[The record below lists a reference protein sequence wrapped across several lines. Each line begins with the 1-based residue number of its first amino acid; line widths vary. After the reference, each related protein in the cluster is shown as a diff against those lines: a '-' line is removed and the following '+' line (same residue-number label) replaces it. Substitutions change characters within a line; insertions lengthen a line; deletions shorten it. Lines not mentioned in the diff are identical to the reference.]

1 MRPWNGFLT
10 ETADQ
15 STGGA
20 GKPCAALDFPGR
32 LSYNQKGLP
41 VLCGKSNQRR
51 PFGLTQQKN
60 ARLCWCWG
68 AGITA
73 LLWGFLLCFSDIYFA
88 ANDDQF
94 ILRAMTGFQPG
105 GTPDFHPFLLGFY
118 VYPLRWLQR
127 FFPGVAWY
135 SLLELLLLALALTV
149 ILKSL
154 LQCWLRA
161 GRRLRTGLLLCAGYA
176 ALYGSNYLARV
187 TFTVT
192 GAMLGAA
199 AVAQILSIDCQSA
212 SDRSLL
218 RAMTLAI
225 LLLILCYGLRQ
236 LSLVPVLGY
245 CGIAFLLRFCSF
257 FGFGKQTK
265 RSARPMLVAAG
276 LALLILGGL
285 FAGRALEIR
294 LKQKQDAL
302 QWQQARSQ
310 VLDYINLK
318 SLPSEALESVG
329 WTDEQRILLDK
340 WNTMDEAISTE
351 ALRSVQKNW
360 YNSETTTTA
369 GAAIEDLRWRSP
381 WFVQTMVVLFGLGL
395 FALFCAFRNRRENPW
410 LPLALLMTGLL
421 CFLFFCYLALK
432 GRLPYRAVTVALLPA
447 AAMVFC
453 LLGECPLPTAR
464 KGWRAALGILLA
476 VSMAA
481 PLPALL
487 GAVRRRRS
495 PWDYNAHADMDA
507 QALTHPDLLLIYS
520 TELVNDMRMFPDT
533 SQGVP
538 QNLTFWGGWSRGSEE
553 YTAKLA
559 AFGLDGEHFT
569 AADWLRP
576 ALRFISLK
584 EAPDEALLAY
594 LRSELG
600 TVQWEAEKVSAGL
613 YFFRFFQ
620 P

>member
-1 MRPWNGFLT
+1 MTHRN
-10 ETADQ
+10 
-15 STGGA
+15 S
-20 GKPCAALDFPGR
+20 
-32 LSYNQKGLP
+32 
-41 VLCGKSNQRR
+41 
-51 PFGLTQQKN
+51 
-60 ARLCWCWG
+60 ARSCWLWG

-351 ALRSVQKNW
+351 ALRSVRKNW

-495 PWDYNAHADMDA
+495 PWDYNTHADMDA

-600 TVQWEAEKVSAGL
+600 PVEWEAEKVSAGL

>member
-1 MRPWNGFLT
+1 M
-10 ETADQ
+10 
-15 STGGA
+15 
-20 GKPCAALDFPGR
+20 
-32 LSYNQKGLP
+32 
-41 VLCGKSNQRR
+41 
-51 PFGLTQQKN
+51 TQQKN
-60 ARLCWCWG
+60 ARSCWLWG

-351 ALRSVQKNW
+351 ALRSVRKNW
-360 YNSETTTTA
+360 YNSETTTSA
-369 GAAIEDLRWRSP
+369 GAAIEDLRCRSP
-381 WFVQTMVVLFGLGL
+381 WFVRTMVVLFGLGL

-410 LPLALLMTGLL
+410 LPLALLLTGLL

-600 TVQWEAEKVSAGL
+600 PVEWEAEKVSAGL

>member
-1 MRPWNGFLT
+1 MHRN
-10 ETADQ
+10 
-15 STGGA
+15 S
-20 GKPCAALDFPGR
+20 
-32 LSYNQKGLP
+32 
-41 VLCGKSNQRR
+41 
-51 PFGLTQQKN
+51 
-60 ARLCWCWG
+60 ARSCWLWG

-351 ALRSVQKNW
+351 ALRSVRKNW
-360 YNSETTTTA
+360 YNSETTTSA

-487 GAVRRRRS
+487 GAIRRRRS

-507 QALTHPDLLLIYS
+507 QSLAHPDLLLIYS

-538 QNLTFWGGWSRGSEE
+538 QNLTFWGGWSRGSDE
-553 YTAKLA
+553 YNAKLA

-569 AADWLRP
+569 AADWLQP
-576 ALRFISLK
+576 ELRFISLK

-600 TVQWEAEKVSAGL
+600 PVEWEAEKVSAGL

>member
-1 MRPWNGFLT
+1 MTHRN
-10 ETADQ
+10 
-15 STGGA
+15 S
-20 GKPCAALDFPGR
+20 
-32 LSYNQKGLP
+32 
-41 VLCGKSNQRR
+41 
-51 PFGLTQQKN
+51 
-60 ARLCWCWG
+60 ARSCWLWG

-276 LALLILGGL
+276 LVLLILGGL

-351 ALRSVQKNW
+351 ALRSVRKNW

-600 TVQWEAEKVSAGL
+600 PVEWEAEKVSAGL

>member
-1 MRPWNGFLT
+1 MTHRN
-10 ETADQ
+10 
-15 STGGA
+15 S
-20 GKPCAALDFPGR
+20 
-32 LSYNQKGLP
+32 
-41 VLCGKSNQRR
+41 
-51 PFGLTQQKN
+51 
-60 ARLCWCWG
+60 ARSCWLWG

-351 ALRSVQKNW
+351 ALRSVRKNW

-464 KGWRAALGILLA
+464 KGWRAALGILL
-476 VSMAA
+476 VVNMAA

-507 QALTHPDLLLIYS
+507 QALAHPELLLIYS

-538 QNLTFWGGWSRGSEE
+538 QNLTFWGGWSRSSEE

-600 TVQWEAEKVSAGL
+600 PVEWEAEKVSAGL

>member
-1 MRPWNGFLT
+1 MHRN
-10 ETADQ
+10 
-15 STGGA
+15 S
-20 GKPCAALDFPGR
+20 
-32 LSYNQKGLP
+32 
-41 VLCGKSNQRR
+41 
-51 PFGLTQQKN
+51 
-60 ARLCWCWG
+60 ARSCWLWG

-88 ANDDQF
+88 TNDDQF

-105 GTPDFHPFLLGFY
+105 GAPDFHLYLHGMY

-127 FFPGVAWY
+127 LFPGVAWF
-135 SLLELLLLALALTV
+135 SLLEIVLLSLAMTV
-149 ILKSL
+149 ILKSI
-154 LQCWLRA
+154 LQCWLRS
-161 GRRLRTGLLLCAGYA
+161 GHSMWTGLALCAGFA
-176 ALYGSNYLARV
+176 ALYGLHYFARI
-187 TFTVT
+187 TYTVV

-199 AVAQILSIDCQSA
+199 AAAQILSIDCQNI
-212 SDRSLL
+212 SDRSIIRSMLL
-218 RAMTLAI
+218 AVLLAA
-225 LLLILCYGLRQ
+225 LCYGLRQ
-236 LSLVPVLGY
+236 LSILPVLGY
-245 CGIAFLLRFCSF
+245 CGIAFLLRFFQC
-257 FGFGKQTK
+257 FGWGKQRK
-265 RSARPMLVAAG
+265 RSPRPMLAAAG
-276 LALLILGGL
+276 LVVLVLGGL
-285 FAGRALEIR
+285 AAAREAEIQ
-294 LKQKQDAL
+294 LKEKRTYLD
-302 QWQQARSQ
+302 WQQARIS
-310 VLDYINLK
+310 VIDYINLET
-318 SLPSEALESVG
+318 LPKEALDTVG

-351 ALRSVQKNW
+351 ALRSVRKNW

-576 ALRFISLK
+576 ELRFISLK

-600 TVQWEAEKVSAGL
+600 PVEWEAEKVSAGL

>member
-1 MRPWNGFLT
+1 MTHRN
-10 ETADQ
+10 
-15 STGGA
+15 S
-20 GKPCAALDFPGR
+20 
-32 LSYNQKGLP
+32 
-41 VLCGKSNQRR
+41 
-51 PFGLTQQKN
+51 
-60 ARLCWCWG
+60 ARSCWLWG

-351 ALRSVQKNW
+351 ALRSVRKNW

-487 GAVRRRRS
+487 GAIRRRRS

-507 QALTHPDLLLIYS
+507 QALAHPDLLLIYS

-538 QNLTFWGGWSRGSEE
+538 QNLTFWGGWSRGSDE
-553 YTAKLA
+553 YNAKLA

-600 TVQWEAEKVSAGL
+600 PVEWEAEKVSAGL

>member
-1 MRPWNGFLT
+1 MHRN
-10 ETADQ
+10 
-15 STGGA
+15 S
-20 GKPCAALDFPGR
+20 
-32 LSYNQKGLP
+32 
-41 VLCGKSNQRR
+41 
-51 PFGLTQQKN
+51 
-60 ARLCWCWG
+60 ARSCWLWG

-73 LLWGFLLCFSDIYFA
+73 LLLGFLLCFSDIYFA

-225 LLLILCYGLRQ
+225 RLLILCYGLRQ

-351 ALRSVQKNW
+351 ALRSVRKNW

-410 LPLALLMTGLL
+410 LPLALLLTGLL

-600 TVQWEAEKVSAGL
+600 PVEWEAEKVSAGL

>member
-1 MRPWNGFLT
+1 MPLLT
-10 ETADQ
+10 FR
-15 STGGA
+15 
-20 GKPCAALDFPGR
+20 ALFSIIR
-32 LSYNQKGLP
+32 EVCHS
-41 VLCGKSNQRR
+41 CGKNAQRR
-51 PFGLTQQKN
+51 LHGLTHRN
-60 ARLCWCWG
+60 SARSCWLWG

-318 SLPSEALESVG
+318 FLPSEALESVG

-351 ALRSVQKNW
+351 ALRSVRKNW

-495 PWDYNAHADMDA
+495 PWAYNAHADMDA
-507 QALTHPDLLLIYS
+507 QALAHPDLLLIYS
-520 TELVNDMRMFPDT
+520 TELVNDMRMFPDM

-538 QNLTFWGGWSRGSEE
+538 QNLTFWGGWSRGSDE

-600 TVQWEAEKVSAGL
+600 PVEWEAEKVSAGL

>member
-1 MRPWNGFLT
+1 M
-10 ETADQ
+10 
-15 STGGA
+15 
-20 GKPCAALDFPGR
+20 AL
-32 LSYNQKGLP
+32 
-41 VLCGKSNQRR
+41 
-51 PFGLTQQKN
+51 
-60 ARLCWCWG
+60 A
-68 AGITA
+68 
-73 LLWGFLLCFSDIYFA
+73 WGFLLCFSDIYFA
-88 ANDDQF
+88 TNDDQF

-105 GTPDFHPFLLGFY
+105 GAPDFHLYLHGMY

-127 FFPGVAWY
+127 LFPGVAWF
-135 SLLELLLLALALTV
+135 SLLEIVLLSLAMTV
-149 ILKSL
+149 ILKSI
-154 LQCWLRA
+154 LQCWLRS
-161 GRRLRTGLLLCAGYA
+161 GHSMWTGLALCAGFA
-176 ALYGSNYLARV
+176 ALYGLHYFARI
-187 TFTVT
+187 TYTVV

-199 AVAQILSIDCQSA
+199 AAAQILSIDCQNI
-212 SDRSLL
+212 SDHSIIRSMLL
-218 RAMTLAI
+218 AVLLAA
-225 LLLILCYGLRQ
+225 LCYGLRQ
-236 LSLVPVLGY
+236 LSILPVLGY
-245 CGIAFLLRFCSF
+245 CGIAFLLRFFQC
-257 FGFGKQTK
+257 FGWGKQRK
-265 RSARPMLVAAG
+265 RSPRPMLAAAG
-276 LALLILGGL
+276 LVVLVLGGL
-285 FAGRALEIR
+285 AAAREAEIQ
-294 LKQKQDAL
+294 LKEKRTYLD
-302 QWQQARSQ
+302 WQQARIS
-310 VLDYINLK
+310 VIDYINLE
-318 SLPSEALESVG
+318 SLPQEALDSVG

-351 ALRSVQKNW
+351 ALRSVRKNW

-369 GAAIEDLRWRSP
+369 GAAIEDLRCRSP
-381 WFVQTMVVLFGLGL
+381 WFVRTMVVLFGLGL

-410 LPLALLMTGLL
+410 LPLALLLTGLL

-464 KGWRAALGILLA
+464 NGWRAALGILLA

-520 TELVNDMRMFPDT
+520 TELVNDMRMFPDM

-538 QNLTFWGGWSRGSEE
+538 QNLTFWGGWSRGSDE
-553 YTAKLA
+553 YNAKLA

-576 ALRFISLK
+576 ELRFISLK

-600 TVQWEAEKVSAGL
+600 PVEWEAEKVSAGL

>member
-1 MRPWNGFLT
+1 MHRN
-10 ETADQ
+10 
-15 STGGA
+15 S
-20 GKPCAALDFPGR
+20 
-32 LSYNQKGLP
+32 
-41 VLCGKSNQRR
+41 
-51 PFGLTQQKN
+51 
-60 ARLCWCWG
+60 ARSCWLWG

-351 ALRSVQKNW
+351 ALRSVRKNW

-369 GAAIEDLRWRSP
+369 GAAIEDLRCRSP
-381 WFVQTMVVLFGLGL
+381 WFVRTMVVLFGLGL

-538 QNLTFWGGWSRGSEE
+538 QNLTFWGGWSRGSDE
-553 YTAKLA
+553 YNAKLA

-600 TVQWEAEKVSAGL
+600 PVEWEAEKVSAGL

>member
-1 MRPWNGFLT
+1 M
-10 ETADQ
+10 
-15 STGGA
+15 
-20 GKPCAALDFPGR
+20 
-32 LSYNQKGLP
+32 
-41 VLCGKSNQRR
+41 
-51 PFGLTQQKN
+51 TQQKN

-68 AGITA
+68 AGIMA
-73 LLWGFLLCFSDIYFA
+73 LAWGFLLCFSDIYFA

-94 ILRAMTGFQPG
+94 ILRTMTGFQPDG
-105 GTPDFHPFLLGFY
+105 VPGFHLFLLGYY
-118 VYPLRWLQR
+118 VYPLRWLQQL
-127 FFPGVAWY
+127 FPGIAWY
-135 SLLELLLLALALTV
+135 SVLEIVLLTLSMTV
-149 ILKSL
+149 LLKSV

-161 GRRLRTGLLLCAGYA
+161 GRKLGTGLLLCAA
-176 ALYGSNYLARV
+176 HACLYGMYHLARI

-199 AVAQILSIDCQSA
+199 AAAQILSIDFRSA
-212 SDRSLL
+212 SGRSIL
-218 RAMTLAI
+218 RSMGLAI
-225 LLLILCYGLRQ
+225 LLLVLCYGLRQ
-236 LSLVPVLGY
+236 LSILPVLGY
-245 CGIAFLLRFCSF
+245 CGIAFLLQF
-257 FGFGKQTK
+257 FRYFGLGKKKK
-265 RSARPMLVAAG
+265 RSSKPMIAALVLVAVV
-276 LALLILGGL
+276 LGGL
-285 FAGRALEIR
+285 AIGREGEIR
-294 LKQKQDAL
+294 LRQKQKEL
-302 QWQQARSQ
+302 EWQRLRSQ
-310 VLDYINLK
+310 VLDYIDLK
-318 SLPSEALESVG
+318 KLPQEALDTVG
-329 WTDEQRILLDK
+329 WTKEQLTLLDK
-340 WNTMDEAISTE
+340 WNTMDEAISTQ
-351 ALRSVQKNW
+351 ALRSVRENW
-360 YNSETTTTA
+360 YNSETTTSA
-369 GAAIEDLRWRSP
+369 GAAIEDLRCRSP
-381 WFVQTMVVLFGLGL
+381 WFVRTMVVLFGLGL

-410 LPLALLMTGLL
+410 LPLALLLTGLL

-576 ALRFISLK
+576 ELRFISLK

-600 TVQWEAEKVSAGL
+600 PVEWEAEKVSAGL

>member
-1 MRPWNGFLT
+1 MTHRN
-10 ETADQ
+10 
-15 STGGA
+15 SV
-20 GKPCAALDFPGR
+20 R
-32 LSYNQKGLP
+32 S
-41 VLCGKSNQRR
+41 
-51 PFGLTQQKN
+51 
-60 ARLCWCWG
+60 CWLWG

-73 LLWGFLLCFSDIYFA
+73 LAWGFLLCFSDIYFA

-340 WNTMDEAISTE
+340 WNTMDEAISTQ
-351 ALRSVQKNW
+351 ALRSVRENW
-360 YNSETTTTA
+360 YTSETTTTA

-381 WFVQTMVVLFGLGL
+381 WFVRTMVVLFGLGL

-410 LPLALLMTGLL
+410 LPLVLLLTGLL

-447 AAMVFC
+447 SAMVFC
-453 LLGECPLPTAR
+453 LLGECGLPRLR
-464 KGWRAALGILLA
+464 KSGAAVLCAVLALGMIDPMSA
-476 VSMAA
+476 M
-481 PLPALL
+481 LPVLK
-487 GAVRRRRS
+487 RQRS
-495 PWDYNAHADMDA
+495 PWDYNTHADMDA
-507 QALTHPDLLLIYS
+507 QALAHPDLLLIYS
-520 TELVNDMRMFPDT
+520 TELVNDMRMFPDM

-553 YTAKLA
+553 YNAKLA

-569 AADWLRP
+569 AACWLHP
-576 ALRFISLK
+576 QVRFISLK

-594 LRSELG
+594 LRAELG
-600 TVQWEAEKVSAGL
+600 TVEWEAEKVSAGL

>member
-1 MRPWNGFLT
+1 MTHRN
-10 ETADQ
+10 
-15 STGGA
+15 S
-20 GKPCAALDFPGR
+20 
-32 LSYNQKGLP
+32 
-41 VLCGKSNQRR
+41 
-51 PFGLTQQKN
+51 
-60 ARLCWCWG
+60 ARSCWLWG

-351 ALRSVQKNW
+351 ALRSVRKNW
-360 YNSETTTTA
+360 YNSETTTSA

-600 TVQWEAEKVSAGL
+600 PVEWEAEKVSAGL

>member
-1 MRPWNGFLT
+1 LT
-10 ETADQ
+10 HRN
-15 STGGA
+15 S
-20 GKPCAALDFPGR
+20 
-32 LSYNQKGLP
+32 
-41 VLCGKSNQRR
+41 
-51 PFGLTQQKN
+51 
-60 ARLCWCWG
+60 ARSCWLWG

-351 ALRSVQKNW
+351 ALRSVRKNW

-520 TELVNDMRMFPDT
+520 TELVNDMRMFPDM

-538 QNLTFWGGWSRGSEE
+538 QNLTFWGGWSRGSDE
-553 YTAKLA
+553 YNAKLA

-600 TVQWEAEKVSAGL
+600 PVEWEAEKVSAGL

>member
-1 MRPWNGFLT
+1 M
-10 ETADQ
+10 
-15 STGGA
+15 
-20 GKPCAALDFPGR
+20 
-32 LSYNQKGLP
+32 
-41 VLCGKSNQRR
+41 
-51 PFGLTQQKN
+51 TQQKN

-68 AGITA
+68 AGIMA
-73 LLWGFLLCFSDIYFA
+73 LAWGFLLCFSDIYFA

-94 ILRAMTGFQPG
+94 ILRTMTGFQPDG
-105 GTPDFHPFLLGFY
+105 VPGFHLFLLGYY
-118 VYPLRWLQR
+118 VYPLRWLQQL
-127 FFPGVAWY
+127 FPGIAWY
-135 SLLELLLLALALTV
+135 SVLEIVLLTLSMTV
-149 ILKSL
+149 LLKSV

-161 GRRLRTGLLLCAGYA
+161 GRKLGTGLLLCAA
-176 ALYGSNYLARV
+176 HACLYGMYHLARI

-199 AVAQILSIDCQSA
+199 AAAQILSIDCRSA
-212 SDRSLL
+212 SGRSIL
-218 RAMTLAI
+218 RSMGLAI
-225 LLLILCYGLRQ
+225 LLLVLCYGLRQ
-236 LSLVPVLGY
+236 LSILPVLGY
-245 CGIAFLLRFCSF
+245 CGIAFLLQF
-257 FGFGKQTK
+257 FRYFGLGKKKK
-265 RSARPMLVAAG
+265 RSSKPMIAALVLVAVV
-276 LALLILGGL
+276 LGGL
-285 FAGRALEIR
+285 AIGREGEIR
-294 LKQKQDAL
+294 LRQKQKEL
-302 QWQQARSQ
+302 EWQRLRSQ
-310 VLDYINLK
+310 VLDYIDLK
-318 SLPSEALESVG
+318 KLPQEALDTVG
-329 WTDEQRILLDK
+329 WTKEQLTLLDK
-340 WNTMDEAISTE
+340 WNTMDEAISTQ
-351 ALRSVQKNW
+351 ALRSVRENW
-360 YNSETTTTA
+360 YNSETTTSA
-369 GAAIEDLRWRSP
+369 GAAIEDLRCRSP
-381 WFVQTMVVLFGLGL
+381 WFVRTMVVLFGLGL

-520 TELVNDMRMFPDT
+520 TELVNDMRMFPDM

-600 TVQWEAEKVSAGL
+600 PVEWEAEKVSAGL

>member
-1 MRPWNGFLT
+1 MT
-10 ETADQ
+10 
-15 STGGA
+15 
-20 GKPCAALDFPGR
+20 
-32 LSYNQKGLP
+32 
-41 VLCGKSNQRR
+41 QR
-51 PFGLTQQKN
+51 KN
-60 ARLCWCWG
+60 ARLCWLWG

-105 GTPDFHPFLLGFY
+105 GTPDFHLYLHGMY

-127 FFPGVAWY
+127 LFPGVAWF
-135 SLLELLLLALALTV
+135 SLLEIVLLSLAMTV
-149 ILKSL
+149 ILKSI
-154 LQCWLRA
+154 LQCWLRS
-161 GRRLRTGLLLCAGYA
+161 GHSMWTGLALCAGFA
-176 ALYGSNYLARV
+176 ALYGLHYFARI
-187 TFTVT
+187 TYTVV

-199 AVAQILSIDCQSA
+199 AAAQILSIDCQNI
-212 SDRSLL
+212 SDRSIIRSMLL
-218 RAMTLAI
+218 AVLLAA
-225 LLLILCYGLRQ
+225 LCYGLRQ
-236 LSLVPVLGY
+236 LSILPVLGY
-245 CGIAFLLRFCSF
+245 CGIAFLLRFFQC
-257 FGFGKQTK
+257 FGWGKQRK
-265 RSARPMLVAAG
+265 RSPRPMLAAAG
-276 LALLILGGL
+276 LVVLVLGGL
-285 FAGRALEIR
+285 AAAREAEIQ
-294 LKQKQDAL
+294 LKEKRTYLD
-302 QWQQARSQ
+302 WQQARIS
-310 VLDYINLK
+310 VIDYINLET
-318 SLPSEALESVG
+318 LPKEALDTVG

-351 ALRSVQKNW
+351 ALRSVRKNW

-381 WFVQTMVVLFGLGL
+381 WFVRTMVVLFVLGV
-395 FALFCAFRNRRENPW
+395 FALTCAFRKRRENPW
-410 LPLALLMTGLL
+410 LPLALLLTGLL

-453 LLGECPLPTAR
+453 LLGECGLPRLR
-464 KGWRAALGILLA
+464 KSGAAVLCAVLALGMIDPMSA
-476 VSMAA
+476 M
-481 PLPALL
+481 LPVLK
-487 GAVRRRRS
+487 RQRS
-495 PWDYNAHADMDA
+495 PWDYNTHADMDA
-507 QALTHPDLLLIYS
+507 QALAHPDLLLIYS
-520 TELVNDMRMFPDT
+520 TELVNDMRMFPDM

-538 QNLTFWGGWSRGSEE
+538 QNLTFWGGWSRGSDE
-553 YTAKLA
+553 YNAKLA

-600 TVQWEAEKVSAGL
+600 PVEWEAEKVSAGL

>member
-1 MRPWNGFLT
+1 MTHRN
-10 ETADQ
+10 
-15 STGGA
+15 S
-20 GKPCAALDFPGR
+20 
-32 LSYNQKGLP
+32 
-41 VLCGKSNQRR
+41 
-51 PFGLTQQKN
+51 
-60 ARLCWCWG
+60 ARSCWLWG

-351 ALRSVQKNW
+351 ALRSVRKNW

-600 TVQWEAEKVSAGL
+600 SVEWEAEKVSAGL

>member
-1 MRPWNGFLT
+1 MTHRN
-10 ETADQ
+10 
-15 STGGA
+15 S
-20 GKPCAALDFPGR
+20 
-32 LSYNQKGLP
+32 
-41 VLCGKSNQRR
+41 
-51 PFGLTQQKN
+51 
-60 ARLCWCWG
+60 ARSCWLWG

-105 GTPDFHPFLLGFY
+105 GAPDFHPFLLGFY

-285 FAGRALEIR
+285 FAGRTLEIR

-351 ALRSVQKNW
+351 ALRSVRKNW

-538 QNLTFWGGWSRGSEE
+538 QNLTFWGGWSRGSDE
-553 YTAKLA
+553 YNAKLA

-600 TVQWEAEKVSAGL
+600 PVEWEAEKVSAGL

>member
-1 MRPWNGFLT
+1 MTHRN
-10 ETADQ
+10 
-15 STGGA
+15 S
-20 GKPCAALDFPGR
+20 
-32 LSYNQKGLP
+32 
-41 VLCGKSNQRR
+41 
-51 PFGLTQQKN
+51 
-60 ARLCWCWG
+60 ARSCWLWG

-105 GTPDFHPFLLGFY
+105 GAPDFHLYLHGMY

-127 FFPGVAWY
+127 LFPGVAWF
-135 SLLELLLLALALTV
+135 SLMEIVLLSLAMTV
-149 ILKSL
+149 ILKSI
-154 LQCWLRA
+154 LQCWLRS
-161 GRRLRTGLLLCAGYA
+161 GHSMWTGLALCAGFA
-176 ALYGSNYLARV
+176 VLYGLHYFARI
-187 TFTVT
+187 TYTVV

-199 AVAQILSIDCQSA
+199 AAAQILSIDCQNI
-212 SDRSLL
+212 SDRSIIRSMLL
-218 RAMTLAI
+218 AVLLAA
-225 LLLILCYGLRQ
+225 LCYGLRQ
-236 LSLVPVLGY
+236 LSILPVLGY
-245 CGIAFLLRFCSF
+245 CGIAFLLRFFQC
-257 FGFGKQTK
+257 FGWGKQRK
-265 RSARPMLVAAG
+265 RSPRPMLAAAG
-276 LALLILGGL
+276 LVVLVLGGL
-285 FAGRALEIR
+285 AAAREAEIQ
-294 LKQKQDAL
+294 LKEKRTYLD
-302 QWQQARSQ
+302 WQQARIS
-310 VLDYINLK
+310 VIDYINLK

-351 ALRSVQKNW
+351 ALRSVRKDW

-538 QNLTFWGGWSRGSEE
+538 QNLTFWGGWSRGSDE
-553 YTAKLA
+553 YNAKLA
-559 AFGLDGEHFT
+559 AFGLDGENFT
-569 AADWLRP
+569 AADGLRP

-600 TVQWEAEKVSAGL
+600 PVEWEAEKVSAGL

>member
-1 MRPWNGFLT
+1 MTHRN
-10 ETADQ
+10 
-15 STGGA
+15 S
-20 GKPCAALDFPGR
+20 
-32 LSYNQKGLP
+32 
-41 VLCGKSNQRR
+41 
-51 PFGLTQQKN
+51 
-60 ARLCWCWG
+60 ARSCWLWG

-351 ALRSVQKNW
+351 ALRSVRKNW

-507 QALTHPDLLLIYS
+507 QALAHPDLLLIYS

-600 TVQWEAEKVSAGL
+600 PVEWEAEKVSAGL

>member
-1 MRPWNGFLT
+1 M
-10 ETADQ
+10 
-15 STGGA
+15 
-20 GKPCAALDFPGR
+20 
-32 LSYNQKGLP
+32 
-41 VLCGKSNQRR
+41 
-51 PFGLTQQKN
+51 TQQKN

-351 ALRSVQKNW
+351 ALRSVRKNW

-410 LPLALLMTGLL
+410 LPLALLLTGLL

-447 AAMVFC
+447 SAMVFC
-453 LLGECPLPTAR
+453 LLGECGLPRLR
-464 KGWRAALGILLA
+464 KSGAAVLCAVLALGMIDPMSA
-476 VSMAA
+476 M
-481 PLPALL
+481 LPVLK
-487 GAVRRRRS
+487 RQRS
-495 PWDYNAHADMDA
+495 PWDYNTHADMDA
-507 QALTHPDLLLIYS
+507 QALAHPDLLLIYS

-538 QNLTFWGGWSRGSEE
+538 QNLTFWGGWSRGSDE
-553 YTAKLA
+553 YNAKLA

-600 TVQWEAEKVSAGL
+600 PVEWEAEKVSAGL

>member
-1 MRPWNGFLT
+1 MHRN
-10 ETADQ
+10 
-15 STGGA
+15 S
-20 GKPCAALDFPGR
+20 
-32 LSYNQKGLP
+32 
-41 VLCGKSNQRR
+41 
-51 PFGLTQQKN
+51 
-60 ARLCWCWG
+60 ARSCWLWG

-351 ALRSVQKNW
+351 ALRSVRKNW

-464 KGWRAALGILLA
+464 KGWRAVLGILLA

-520 TELVNDMRMFPDT
+520 TELVNDMRMFPDM

-538 QNLTFWGGWSRGSEE
+538 QNLTFWGGWSRGSDE
-553 YTAKLA
+553 YNAKLA

-584 EAPDEALLAY
+584 EEPDETLLAY

-600 TVQWEAEKVSAGL
+600 PVEWEAEKVSAGL

-620 P
+620 S

>member
-1 MRPWNGFLT
+1 MTHRN
-10 ETADQ
+10 
-15 STGGA
+15 S
-20 GKPCAALDFPGR
+20 
-32 LSYNQKGLP
+32 
-41 VLCGKSNQRR
+41 
-51 PFGLTQQKN
+51 
-60 ARLCWCWG
+60 ARSCWLWG

-351 ALRSVQKNW
+351 ALRSVRKNW

-600 TVQWEAEKVSAGL
+600 PVEWEAEKVSAGL

>member
-51 PFGLTQQKN
+51 LHGLTQQKN

-351 ALRSVQKNW
+351 ALRSVRKNW

-410 LPLALLMTGLL
+410 LPLALLLTGLL

-447 AAMVFC
+447 ASMVFC

-538 QNLTFWGGWSRGSEE
+538 QNLTFWGGWSRGSDE
-553 YTAKLA
+553 YNAKLA

-600 TVQWEAEKVSAGL
+600 PVEWEAEKVSAGL

>member
-1 MRPWNGFLT
+1 M
-10 ETADQ
+10 
-15 STGGA
+15 
-20 GKPCAALDFPGR
+20 
-32 LSYNQKGLP
+32 
-41 VLCGKSNQRR
+41 
-51 PFGLTQQKN
+51 TQQKN

-351 ALRSVQKNW
+351 ALRSVRKNW

-476 VSMAA
+476 VSVAA

-487 GAVRRRRS
+487 GAVRRHRS

-538 QNLTFWGGWSRGSEE
+538 QNLTFWGGWSRGSDE
-553 YTAKLA
+553 YNAKLA

-600 TVQWEAEKVSAGL
+600 PVEWEAEKVSAGL

-620 P
+620 S

>member
-1 MRPWNGFLT
+1 MTHRN
-10 ETADQ
+10 
-15 STGGA
+15 S
-20 GKPCAALDFPGR
+20 
-32 LSYNQKGLP
+32 
-41 VLCGKSNQRR
+41 
-51 PFGLTQQKN
+51 
-60 ARLCWCWG
+60 ARSCWLWG

-351 ALRSVQKNW
+351 ALRSVRKNW

-395 FALFCAFRNRRENPW
+395 FALFCAFRNRRQNPW

-487 GAVRRRRS
+487 GAIRRRRS

-507 QALTHPDLLLIYS
+507 QSLAHPDLLLIYS

-559 AFGLDGEHFT
+559 AFGLDGELFT
-569 AADWLRP
+569 AAEWLRR
-576 ALRFISLK
+576 AIRFISLT

-600 TVQWEAEKVSAGL
+600 PVEWEAEKVSAGL

>member
-1 MRPWNGFLT
+1 MTHRN
-10 ETADQ
+10 
-15 STGGA
+15 S
-20 GKPCAALDFPGR
+20 
-32 LSYNQKGLP
+32 
-41 VLCGKSNQRR
+41 
-51 PFGLTQQKN
+51 
-60 ARLCWCWG
+60 ARSCWLWG

-257 FGFGKQTK
+257 FGLGKQTK

-351 ALRSVQKNW
+351 ALRSVRKNW

-600 TVQWEAEKVSAGL
+600 PVEWEAEKVSAGL

>member
-1 MRPWNGFLT
+1 MTHRN
-10 ETADQ
+10 
-15 STGGA
+15 S
-20 GKPCAALDFPGR
+20 
-32 LSYNQKGLP
+32 
-41 VLCGKSNQRR
+41 
-51 PFGLTQQKN
+51 
-60 ARLCWCWG
+60 ARSCWLWG

-257 FGFGKQTK
+257 FGLGKQTK

-351 ALRSVQKNW
+351 ALHSVRKNW

-507 QALTHPDLLLIYS
+507 QALAHPDLLLVYS

-559 AFGLDGEHFT
+559 AFGVDGEHFT
-569 AADWLRP
+569 AVDWLRP

-600 TVQWEAEKVSAGL
+600 PVEWEAEKVSAGL

>member
-1 MRPWNGFLT
+1 MT
-10 ETADQ
+10 
-15 STGGA
+15 
-20 GKPCAALDFPGR
+20 
-32 LSYNQKGLP
+32 
-41 VLCGKSNQRR
+41 QR
-51 PFGLTQQKN
+51 KN
-60 ARLCWCWG
+60 ARFCWLWG

-73 LLWGFLLCFSDIYFA
+73 LVWGFLLCFGDIYFA

-94 ILRAMTGFQPG
+94 ILRTMTGFQPDG
-105 GTPDFHPFLLGFY
+105 VPGFHLFLLGYY
-118 VYPLRWLQR
+118 VYPLRWLQQL
-127 FFPGVAWY
+127 FPGIAWY
-135 SLLELLLLALALTV
+135 SVLEIVLLTLSMTV
-149 ILKSL
+149 LLKSV

-161 GRRLRTGLLLCAGYA
+161 GRKLGTGLLLCAA
-176 ALYGSNYLARV
+176 HACLYGMYHLARI

-199 AVAQILSIDCQSA
+199 AAAQILSIDCRSA
-212 SDRSLL
+212 SGRSIL
-218 RAMTLAI
+218 RSMGLAI
-225 LLLILCYGLRQ
+225 LLLVLCYGLRQ
-236 LSLVPVLGY
+236 LSILPVLGY
-245 CGIAFLLRFCSF
+245 CGIAFLLQFFCY
-257 FGFGKQTK
+257 FGLGKKKK
-265 RSARPMLVAAG
+265 RSSKPMIAALVLVAVV
-276 LALLILGGL
+276 LGGL
-285 FAGRALEIR
+285 AIGREGEIR
-294 LKQKQDAL
+294 LRQKQKEL
-302 QWQQARSQ
+302 EWQHLRSQ
-310 VLDYINLK
+310 VLDYIDLKNL
-318 SLPSEALESVG
+318 PQEALDTVG

-351 ALRSVQKNW
+351 ALRSVRKNW

-495 PWDYNAHADMDA
+495 PWDYNTHADMDA
-507 QALTHPDLLLIYS
+507 QALAHPDLLLIYS
-520 TELVNDMRMFPDT
+520 TELVNDMRMFPDM

-538 QNLTFWGGWSRGSEE
+538 QNLTFWGGWSRGSDE
-553 YTAKLA
+553 YNAKLA

-576 ALRFISLK
+576 ELRFISLK
-584 EAPDEALLAY
+584 EEPDETLLAY

-600 TVQWEAEKVSAGL
+600 TIQWEAEKVSAGL

-620 P
+620 S

>member
-1 MRPWNGFLT
+1 MTHRN
-10 ETADQ
+10 
-15 STGGA
+15 S
-20 GKPCAALDFPGR
+20 
-32 LSYNQKGLP
+32 
-41 VLCGKSNQRR
+41 
-51 PFGLTQQKN
+51 
-60 ARLCWCWG
+60 ARSCWLWG

-351 ALRSVQKNW
+351 ALRSVRKNW

-410 LPLALLMTGLL
+410 LPLALLLTGLL

-464 KGWRAALGILLA
+464 KVWRAALGILLA

-507 QALTHPDLLLIYS
+507 QALAHPDLLLIYS

-538 QNLTFWGGWSRGSEE
+538 QNLTFWGGWSRGSDE
-553 YTAKLA
+553 YNAKLA

-600 TVQWEAEKVSAGL
+600 PVEWEAEKVSAGL

>member
-1 MRPWNGFLT
+1 MTHRN
-10 ETADQ
+10 
-15 STGGA
+15 S
-20 GKPCAALDFPGR
+20 
-32 LSYNQKGLP
+32 
-41 VLCGKSNQRR
+41 
-51 PFGLTQQKN
+51 
-60 ARLCWCWG
+60 ARSCWLWG

-105 GTPDFHPFLLGFY
+105 GVPDFHLYLHGMY

-127 FFPGVAWY
+127 LFPGVAWF
-135 SLLELLLLALALTV
+135 SLLEIVLLSLAMTV
-149 ILKSL
+149 ILKSI
-154 LQCWLRA
+154 LQCWLRS
-161 GRRLRTGLLLCAGYA
+161 GHSMWTGLALCAGFA
-176 ALYGSNYLARV
+176 VLYGLYYFARI
-187 TFTVT
+187 TYTVV

-199 AVAQILSIDCQSA
+199 AAAQILSIDCQNISA
-212 SDRSLL
+212 RSIIRSMLL
-218 RAMTLAI
+218 AVLLAA
-225 LLLILCYGLRQ
+225 LCYGLRQ
-236 LSLVPVLGY
+236 LSILPVLGY
-245 CGIAFLLRFCSF
+245 CGIAFLLRFFQC
-257 FGFGKQTK
+257 FGWGKQRK
-265 RSARPMLVAAG
+265 RSPRPMLAAAG
-276 LALLILGGL
+276 LVVLVLGGL
-285 FAGRALEIR
+285 AAAREAEIQ
-294 LKQKQDAL
+294 LKEKRTYLD
-302 QWQQARSQ
+302 WQQARIS
-310 VLDYINLK
+310 VIDYINLET
-318 SLPSEALESVG
+318 LPKEALDTVG

-351 ALRSVQKNW
+351 ALRSVRKNW

-520 TELVNDMRMFPDT
+520 TELVNDMRMFPDM

-538 QNLTFWGGWSRGSEE
+538 QNLTFWGGWSRGSDE
-553 YTAKLA
+553 YNAKLA

-576 ALRFISLK
+576 ELRFISLK

-600 TVQWEAEKVSAGL
+600 PVEWEAEKVSAGL
-613 YFFRFFQ
+613 YFFRFCQ

>member
-1 MRPWNGFLT
+1 MTHRN
-10 ETADQ
+10 
-15 STGGA
+15 S
-20 GKPCAALDFPGR
+20 
-32 LSYNQKGLP
+32 
-41 VLCGKSNQRR
+41 
-51 PFGLTQQKN
+51 
-60 ARLCWCWG
+60 ARSCWLWG

-94 ILRAMTGFQPG
+94 ILRAMTGFHPG

-351 ALRSVQKNW
+351 ALRSVRKNW

-538 QNLTFWGGWSRGSEE
+538 QNLTFWGGWSRGSDE
-553 YTAKLA
+553 YNAKLA

-600 TVQWEAEKVSAGL
+600 PVEWEAEKVSAGL

>member
-1 MRPWNGFLT
+1 MTHRN
-10 ETADQ
+10 
-15 STGGA
+15 S
-20 GKPCAALDFPGR
+20 
-32 LSYNQKGLP
+32 
-41 VLCGKSNQRR
+41 
-51 PFGLTQQKN
+51 
-60 ARLCWCWG
+60 ARSCWLWG

-218 RAMTLAI
+218 RAMTLAM

-351 ALRSVQKNW
+351 ALRSVRKNW

-520 TELVNDMRMFPDT
+520 TELVNDMRMFPDM

-600 TVQWEAEKVSAGL
+600 PVEWEAEKVSAGL

>member
-1 MRPWNGFLT
+1 MVCH
-10 ETADQ
+10 
-15 STGGA
+15 S
-20 GKPCAALDFPGR
+20 
-32 LSYNQKGLP
+32 
-41 VLCGKSNQRR
+41 CGKNAQRR
-51 PFGLTQQKN
+51 LHGLTHRN
-60 ARLCWCWG
+60 SARSCWLWG

-161 GRRLRTGLLLCAGYA
+161 GRRLRTGLLVCAGYA

-257 FGFGKQTK
+257 FGLGKQTK

-351 ALRSVQKNW
+351 ALRSVRKNW

-538 QNLTFWGGWSRGSEE
+538 QNLTFWGGWSRGSDE
-553 YTAKLA
+553 YNAKLA

-600 TVQWEAEKVSAGL
+600 PVEWEAEKVSAGL

>member
-1 MRPWNGFLT
+1 MTHRN
-10 ETADQ
+10 
-15 STGGA
+15 S
-20 GKPCAALDFPGR
+20 
-32 LSYNQKGLP
+32 
-41 VLCGKSNQRR
+41 
-51 PFGLTQQKN
+51 
-60 ARLCWCWG
+60 ARSCWLWG

-351 ALRSVQKNW
+351 ALRSVRKNW

-410 LPLALLMTGLL
+410 LPLALLLTGLL

-447 AAMVFC
+447 SAMVFC
-453 LLGECPLPTAR
+453 LLGECGLPRLR
-464 KGWRAALGILLA
+464 KSGAAVLCAVLALGMIDPMSA
-476 VSMAA
+476 M
-481 PLPALL
+481 LPVLK
-487 GAVRRRRS
+487 RQRS
-495 PWDYNAHADMDA
+495 PWDYNTHADMDA
-507 QALTHPDLLLIYS
+507 QALAHPDLLLIYS
-520 TELVNDMRMFPDT
+520 TELVNDMRMFPDM

-538 QNLTFWGGWSRGSEE
+538 QNLTFWGGWSRGSDE
-553 YTAKLA
+553 YNAKLA

-600 TVQWEAEKVSAGL
+600 PVEWEAEKVSAGL